1 MDYFNVNFLNVVG
14 IIKVWY
20 VNFDICCVS
29 YFVVVFIGQGDYFY
43 FFFMCCC
50 DCFDYVCRVIGGGDF
65 QQYIVFVIYCF
76 NVVGE
81 NIIEI
86 EIIIDVGNMINVRNS
101 NCWVVWMVFMVVI
114 G

>member
-1 MDYFNVNFLNVVG
+1 M
-14 IIKVWY
+14 
-20 VNFDICCVS
+20 
-29 YFVVVFIGQGDYFY
+29 
-43 FFFMCCC
+43 
-50 DCFDYVCRVIGGGDF
+50 
-65 QQYIVFVIYCF
+65 IYCF